1 MNGYKSL
8 TSNWSWKKAAQEKA
22 NNQQK
27 MNSVSSTRSLFQN
40 VLANDR
46 GRELLLSAA
55 LLVALCTSTQQNTSL
70 PMYLAMITPPASF
83 ALYFMCI
90 SSDDSITM
98 NAPEVMVKGILKDR
112 KSRAQTAKSVKFHA
126 SSDNGGCVIG
136 HTYPGDEYDRS
147 SVSACDPKS
156 LVDMMTYMVAKL
168 PSDADQ
174 ELDEYAKMF
183 FLKVVLGQYRNTRFG
198 TCEWVQENEPFFSET
213 LHRYVQFDTKLKHAA
228 VERIRRVQF
237 HLKARLLSA
246 SSDRALCLEDHLT
259 KLLAGCSDSDAG
271 CSTQ

>member
-1 MNGYKSL
+1 
-8 TSNWSWKKAAQEKA
+8 
-22 NNQQK
+22 
-27 MNSVSSTRSLFQN
+27 MNSVSSARSLFQN

-46 GRELLLSAA
+46 GPELLLSAA

-70 PMYLAMITPPASF
+70 PMYLAMLTPPASF
-83 ALYFMCI
+83 ALYSICI
-90 SSDDSITM
+90 RSDGSKAYSLTM
-98 NAPEVMVKGILKDR
+98 NAPEVMVKGILKDHKPR
-112 KSRAQTAKSVKFHA
+112 AQTDDHKPRAQTAKSVKFHA

-136 HTYPGDEYDRS
+136 HTYPADEYDRS
-147 SVSACDPKS
+147 SVRACDPKS

-237 HLKARLLSA
+237 HLKAQLLSA
-246 SSDRALCLEDHLT
+246 NSDRALCLEDHLT
-259 KLLAGCSDSDAG
+259 KLLAGCVDSDAG